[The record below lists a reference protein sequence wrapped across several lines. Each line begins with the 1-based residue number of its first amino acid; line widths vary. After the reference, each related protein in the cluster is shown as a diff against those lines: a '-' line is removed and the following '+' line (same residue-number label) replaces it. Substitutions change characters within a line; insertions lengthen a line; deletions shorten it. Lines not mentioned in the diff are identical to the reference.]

1 MPLYKRVT
9 AIDIGSTN
17 SQIAQCY
24 QISNDGGTT
33 WTIALAE
40 QKEPKNCLLKVNNFF
55 DVPTIIVTENDVP
68 NEVLGQIDFNNG
80 YSVTDKD
87 GQAIRFFVGED
98 ADNIFHGYPDVKARV
113 EFKKNFFCSNEELR
127 DADNR
132 ENFERAKASMK
143 MLLSF
148 FKEVNDGAQ
157 KYFLNQTVEDET
169 IITVPLR
176 ATDFER
182 STMRR
187 LAEEVGFKNVHI
199 RDEASAVLRYALM
212 DSKSQLCARL
222 QDLTI
227 LQKLSVLIVDVGG
240 STTDILLVK
249 IKPDGKGGFNIDEL
263 GRWPKTGEK
272 NTLGGIDIDKKI
284 CEWFKN
290 KSYLLPDLLESS
302 IKLHGY
308 KLFRKFKEQSSYALS
323 NNAKVIIGGG
333 NLQSLTFD
341 MKTGARATAY
351 PENGKFD
358 SEVYLNEIADEYLSN
373 MCAAIRTML
382 KYCDVR
388 EEDIDCVVAS
398 GGGNKI
404 FGISKLL
411 KGEELPKVDEPLH
424 FAKVQANPQMYIE
437 NGKFSSALC
446 AIGSAWPL
454 PQIKFKNACPC
465 EYFFKLNVYRADRG
479 EVDGW
484 ENKTFDIELPDMSGF
499 QMPAT
504 FQEQTFTFAKKD
516 EPLPTKPPRSKK
528 YDIKDLFVL
537 DGQVFIIL
545 LSLWSRTEDAE
556 HFQKG
561 WSTCSSRTWGNAI
574 GQTLRGGANSLI
586 GAINDFFGTNIDE
599 FDDYSRVKATF
610 VVNTEVTE
618 DFMIKLTP
626 RFDIEGQTDI
636 NESGIR
642 AN

>member
-1 MPLYKRVT
+1 M
-9 AIDIGSTN
+9 
-17 SQIAQCY
+17 
-24 QISNDGGTT
+24 
-33 WTIALAE
+33 
-40 QKEPKNCLLKVNNFF
+40 
-55 DVPTIIVTENDVP
+55 
-68 NEVLGQIDFNNG
+68 
-80 YSVTDKD
+80 
-87 GQAIRFFVGED
+87 
-98 ADNIFHGYPDVKARV
+98 
-113 EFKKNFFCSNEELR
+113 
-127 DADNR
+127 
-132 ENFERAKASMK
+132 
-143 MLLSF
+143 
-148 FKEVNDGAQ
+148 
-157 KYFLNQTVEDET
+157 
-169 IITVPLR
+169 
-176 ATDFER
+176 
-182 STMRR
+182 
-187 LAEEVGFKNVHI
+187 
-199 RDEASAVLRYALM
+199 
-212 DSKSQLCARL
+212 
-222 QDLTI
+222 
-227 LQKLSVLIVDVGG
+227 
-240 STTDILLVK
+240 
-249 IKPDGKGGFNIDEL
+249 
-263 GRWPKTGEK
+263 
-272 NTLGGIDIDKKI
+272 
-284 CEWFKN
+284 
-290 KSYLLPDLLESS
+290 PDLLESS

-351 PENGKFD
+351 PENGNFD

-373 MCAAIRTML
+373 MCAAIRTVL

-599 FDDYSRVKATF
+599 FDDYSTVKATF